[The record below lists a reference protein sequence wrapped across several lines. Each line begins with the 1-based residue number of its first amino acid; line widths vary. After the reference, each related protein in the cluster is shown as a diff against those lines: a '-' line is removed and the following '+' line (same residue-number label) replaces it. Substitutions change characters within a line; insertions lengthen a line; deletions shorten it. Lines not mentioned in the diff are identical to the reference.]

1 MFGARPVKPK
11 AWVTMAGASRKRVGS
26 VWIER
31 RPARPPE
38 ASKAGMS
45 SGAARTLISA
55 TMAMASSRSDQC
67 RLLRRQLAHAAGP
80 SVRVLLP
87 VVDHDRRVGGGAD
100 SAEIDGVGE
109 LVDVAA
115 VVPDVGRSLGDRAT
129 ERGVGEGLHRSLGA
143 LTVGVEWLRCNRLH
157 HRLRGQVWS
166 IPPSASPAHRSSSS
180 TSRAPASA
188 TRPASPGTAAGP

>member
-1 MFGARPVKPK
+1 MTLMPRYDASSMAWIPAAVAGNLTMMFGARPVNAK

-55 TMAMASSRSDQC
+55 TIGDRQLALRQR

-80 SVRVLLP
+80 PVRVLLP
-87 VVDHDRRVGGGAD
+87 VVDHDRGVGGGPNR
-100 SAEIDGVGE
+100 AEIDGIGE

-143 LTVGVEWLRCNRLH
+143 LTVGVE
-157 HRLRGQVWS
+157 
-166 IPPSASPAHRSSSS
+166 
-180 TSRAPASA
+180 
-188 TRPASPGTAAGP
+188 